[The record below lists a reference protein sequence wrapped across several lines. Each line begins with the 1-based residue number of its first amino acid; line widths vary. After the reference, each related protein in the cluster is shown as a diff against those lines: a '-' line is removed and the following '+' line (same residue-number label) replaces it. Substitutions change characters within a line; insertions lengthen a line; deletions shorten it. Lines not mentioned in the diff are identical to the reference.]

1 MKYFVKTSKKKEKG
15 SGYLRNLGVAGLGAV
30 IGGVL
35 LKRYGAKS
43 ALAVNMPKME
53 IPRSKWAKYWQKMRS
68 KWADKK
74 ALAAIEK
81 KSNLGTKRFFPRV

>member
-15 SGYLRNLGVAGLGAV
+15 SGYLRDLGVAGLGAV

-35 LKRYGAKS
+35 LKRYGPSS

-53 IPRSKWAKYWQKMRS
+53 IPKAK
-68 KWADKK
+68 
-74 ALAAIEK
+74 
-81 KSNLGTKRFFPRV
+81 